1 MAQHTTNNNT
11 RGHPPQETTHTAT
24 QKFSPSGAPPIQPV
38 QQPRDHHPL
47 VRVNV
52 HTVPVRGR
60 AREEPI
66 TSSLHLLLSEE
77 PGTTANVGVKNEG

>member
-11 RGHPPQETTHTAT
+11 RGTPRRREHNATPQRFPPSST
-24 QKFSPSGAPPIQPV
+24 PPIQPV
-38 QQPRDHHPL
+38 QQPQDHHPL

-52 HTVPVRGR
+52 HTLPIRDR

-66 TSSLHLLLSEE
+66 SGTLHLLLSEE
-77 PGTTANVGVKNEG
+77 PGTATNVGVKNEG